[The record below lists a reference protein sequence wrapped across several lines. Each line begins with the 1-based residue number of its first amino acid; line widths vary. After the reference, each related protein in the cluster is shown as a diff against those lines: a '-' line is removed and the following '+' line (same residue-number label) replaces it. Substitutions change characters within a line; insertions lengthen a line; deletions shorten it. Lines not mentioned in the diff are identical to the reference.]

1 MEDQSQHHYHVS
13 PGKEE
18 IVIRHGEAPEAIPFR
33 KSVHVS
39 GNIDVPKEHLRSPG
53 KRLTEQYVHD
63 SEQDNQLAV
72 SYLKVS
78 RDDRSITF
86 VEDAG
91 MPWENKYHGQ
101 LKLDPRFERFQI
113 NTGHSRTTHEL
124 ADLFKMNRTLFETKD
139 KAMVLVSEL
148 RQFKA
153 KVEKDIEENDDKRG
167 NTKILY
173 SQAVQSNIPKSFKLN
188 IPVFKGQE
196 PWLFE
201 VEIEIDPSDLS
212 CRLISPEAND
222 FIEENTN
229 NLIDS
234 EIAVI
239 QDQYPALRIF
249 EV

>member
-1 MEDQSQHHYHVS
+1 MENQEQHHYHLS

-18 IVIRHGEAPEAIPFR
+18 LVIRHGEAPEAIPFR
-33 KSVHVS
+33 KSIHVS
-39 GNIDVPKEHLRSPG
+39 GNINVPTEHLRSPG
-53 KRLTEQYVHD
+53 KRLTEQNVHD
-63 SEQDNQLAV
+63 SELDNKLAV
-72 SYLKVS
+72 SYLKVN

-91 MPWENKYHGQ
+91 MPWESKYHGQ

-139 KAMVLVSEL
+139 KAMMLVSEL
-148 RQFKA
+148 RHFKA
-153 KVEKDIEENDDKRG
+153 KVDKEIENMDDNRG
-167 NTKILY
+167 NKKILIG
-173 SQAVQSNIPKSFKLN
+173 QAVESNIPESFRLN

-196 PWLFE
+196 AWPFE

-212 CRLISPEAND
+212 CRLVSPEAND

-234 EIAVI
+234 EIDI
-239 QDQYPALRIF
+239 ICNQYPTLRVF